1 MLFDGQSQVKEKDMF
16 SRYYINKDEIESRI
30 KKLKIGQKEISF
42 VQLVEIL
49 EVYFWKMLQGLP
61 KVSKIKKRS
70 SDYQAYIGS

>member
-1 MLFDGQSQVKEKDMF
+1 MVKVKSKRRICSDDTI
-16 SRYYINKDEIESRI
+16 STKVKLKVSI

>member
-1 MLFDGQSQVKEKDMF
+1 MVKVKSKRRICSHDTISTKMKLKV
-16 SRYYINKDEIESRI
+16 SI